1 MKLKTIKAY
10 GFKSFAD
17 KINIDIKDGITG
29 IVGPNG
35 SGKSNIVDAV
45 KWVMGEQSIKAL
57 RGSMNMSDVIFQGS
71 KTRKPFTRASVSL
84 VVDNSDHYLNTS
96 FSEIEIKR
104 TVYNSGENEYSI
116 NGSRV
121 RLRDIT
127 DLFLDSGAGK
137 EAFSIISQGQ
147 TLEILNSKPIDRRA
161 IIEEAAG
168 VLKYKKRKIE
178 SLKKLEKTN
187 DNLSKIELVIQELL
201 TTLLPL
207 KEESQ
212 RAKRAKEVKEELAS
226 IETVMLVSDITKLN
240 KQYEDIKEE
249 NENLKLDI
257 EKLSNSTS
265 LDDAKI
271 EKLKSDL
278 LKVETDINVKNQ
290 DLLKITEEIST
301 LMSSR
306 QVIVERKKYEVDD
319 IKLESNIIALKESI
333 LSLKNDL
340 NKLESD
346 VETDKK
352 DLRELIG
359 KKDVLSKDLKEKTA
373 SRNNLVSEETL
384 KNRLLQDIKNKINIA
399 ESNIESNSLVP
410 YSVKSCLDN
419 PRLKGLHGTVS
430 DLITYDSEYADFISA
445 SLGSNQNVIVCD
457 NEKAAKDAVTY
468 LKDNKLG
475 RATFFPI
482 NIIKPK
488 FIKDDTYDIVKKDP
502 GFIDI
507 ASNLV
512 TNDSKYEDIIGNL
525 LGNIIVARDID
536 SMNRIGKSINYSYR
550 VVTLDGEI
558 LHTGGSITGGTLKNN
573 KNSLTEK
580 ARLETLK
587 DNKTTMER
595 EIANLNKR
603 ESELDETIQTLIN
616 DLQELNIKITTKEEM
631 IKNKEHQV
639 TIISDDISS
648 KELELK
654 GTKNIKSS
662 SLDAELEKTLNM
674 YYDAVSKKDSLGDE
688 LERLKSQKSDLNDE
702 INELDLKNKKVNS
715 EYNKKVNMLNSNEV
729 TIGKMDIR
737 LDNLLL
743 RLNEEYDITYEK
755 ARSTVDIDVDIEASR
770 SKIERLKKEL
780 KSFGEVNYGSIEEY
794 NRINERYEFLNS
806 QKEDLNSSID
816 DLLSVINEMD
826 DTMKKEFKTTFEKV
840 NVEFEKV
847 FAKLFKGGT
856 GKLILTDPDDMLE
869 TGIDIVAEP
878 PGKQLKNINLLS
890 GGEKTL
896 TAIALL
902 FALLNVKPVPFC
914 ILDEVEAA
922 LDDANVESFG
932 SYLKEYS
939 DKTQFIV
946 ITHKK
951 KTMEYANT
959 LYGITMQESGVSKL
973 VSVKL
978 EGIN

>member
-116 NGSRV
+116 NGSKV

-352 DLRELIG
+352 DLRELIS

-384 KNRLLQDIKNKINIA
+384 KNRLLQDIKNKISIA

-445 SLGSNQNVIVCD
+445 SLGANQNVIVCD

-616 DLQELNIKITTKEEM
+616 NLQELNIKITTKEEM

-755 ARSTVDIDVDIEASR
+755 ARSTVDIDIDIETSR

>member
-96 FSEIEIKR
+96 FNEIEIKR

-116 NGSRV
+116 NGSKV

-178 SLKKLEKTN
+178 SLKKLDKTN

-340 NKLESD
+340 NKLESV

-352 DLRELIG
+352 DLRELIN
-359 KKDVLSKDLKEKTA
+359 KKDLLNKDLKEKTA
-373 SRNNLVSEETL
+373 SRNTLISEETL
-384 KNRLLQDIKNKINIA
+384 KNRLLQDINNKISIT

-430 DLITYDSEYADFISA
+430 DLITYENQYADFISA
-445 SLGSNQNVIVCD
+445 SLGANQNVIVCD
-457 NEKAAKDAVTY
+457 NEKSAKEAVNY

-488 FIKDDTYDIVKKDP
+488 YIKDDIYDIVKKDA

-512 TNDSKYEDIIGNL
+512 TNDSKYEDIIDNL

-595 EIANLNKR
+595 EIANLNKK
-603 ESELDETIQTLIN
+603 ESELDETIQTLIS
-616 DLQELNIKITTKEEM
+616 DLQELNIKITILEES

-674 YYDAVSKKDSLGDE
+674 YYEAVSKKDSLSDE
-688 LERLKSQKSDLNDE
+688 LERLKNQKSELGDE

-755 ARSTVDIDVDIEASR
+755 AKNTVDTDIDVEASR
-770 SKIERLKKEL
+770 SKIERLKREL

-806 QKEDLNSSID
+806 QKEDLNKSID

-826 DTMKKEFKTTFEKV
+826 DTMKKEFKITFEKV